1 MKTVAFDTETRLI
14 ERGRLAPDLVCYQY
28 DDGNVCRVIHH
39 SEAHGVVDIHL
50 LSGFLWIG
58 HNVSYDLATVAAWR
72 PATLRRIFDKLDRN
86 EIGDTML
93 AQQLIDIA
101 SGRYSEQRKKKGG
114 YSLETTAARYGL
126 EKKGDDPWRLRYGE
140 LIDVPVTEWP
150 QEALDY
156 ARHDAEVTRAV
167 WLAQQAHAQFLG
179 DLAAQTRAAFA
190 LHLASC
196 WGVFSDPVAVDRLRG
211 TIEDLIASVRADLQ
225 ATGLVRADGTRDIK
239 AARAVASEAYAMA
252 GIDPKLTDKGEISL
266 DEDSCTLTGSPLL
279 KNYAL
284 YAGQGALRAR
294 VDDLALGYDLPLQP
308 RYTSLVETG
317 RTSSSK
323 PAPPLAGV
331 QIQNF
336 PRASGAR
343 ECLVPRDGM
352 CFIASDYSSAELHT
366 FAQVCL
372 DLFGHSDLADVLN
385 AGVDVHLRLAAL
397 TMGITYEEAYARR
410 KDPDVKGARQ
420 RVKPANFGFLGGMGV
435 DKFILYSRAGYDVI
449 FTREEAE
456 QIKAQWLET
465 TPEARLYFRHI
476 NNLLA
481 GRDICTVKQMRVD
494 RYRGGVRYTD
504 ACNGLFQSL
513 AADGAKAAM
522 YAVSRACY
530 ADPGSALYRC
540 RPWAFIHDEII
551 IEAPIERA
559 HEAGK
564 ELGVIMERE
573 FNKFVPD
580 CPTTCEAV
588 AMDRWSKNAV
598 ARYDSCGKLTIWSKN
613 ET

>member
-1 MKTVAFDTETRLI
+1 
-14 ERGRLAPDLVCYQY
+14 
-28 DDGNVCRVIHH
+28 
-39 SEAHGVVDIHL
+39 
-50 LSGFLWIG
+50 
-58 HNVSYDLATVAAWR
+58 
-72 PATLRRIFDKLDRN
+72 
-86 EIGDTML
+86 
-93 AQQLIDIA
+93 
-101 SGRYSEQRKKKGG
+101 
-114 YSLETTAARYGL
+114 
-126 EKKGDDPWRLRYGE
+126 
-140 LIDVPVTEWP
+140 
-150 QEALDY
+150 
-156 ARHDAEVTRAV
+156 
-167 WLAQQAHAQFLG
+167 
-179 DLAAQTRAAFA
+179 
-190 LHLASC
+190 
-196 WGVFSDPVAVDRLRG
+196 
-211 TIEDLIASVRADLQ
+211 
-225 ATGLVRADGTRDIK
+225 
-239 AARAVASEAYAMA
+239 
-252 GIDPKLTDKGEISL
+252 
-266 DEDSCTLTGSPLL
+266 
-279 KNYAL
+279 
-284 YAGQGALRAR
+284 
-294 VDDLALGYDLPLQP
+294 
-308 RYTSLVETG
+308 
-317 RTSSSK
+317 
-323 PAPPLAGV
+323 
-331 QIQNF
+331 
-336 PRASGAR
+336 
-343 ECLVPRDGM
+343 
-352 CFIASDYSSAELHT
+352 
-366 FAQVCL
+366 
-372 DLFGHSDLADVLN
+372 
-385 AGVDVHLRLAAL
+385 VHLRLAAL

-449 FTREEAE
+449 FTRAEAE
-456 QIKAQWLET
+456 QIKAQWLEA

-551 IEAPIERA
+551 IEAPIERV